1 LAVFSIIQHLI
12 EELPYHIE
20 NLEAR
25 RDLEKF
31 ASNTIGEK
39 NQIKGSDAR
48 LYAVKLAMFI
58 TTKHD
63 EGKISESI
71 LELINALID
80 IISIATDARILFLER
95 I

>member
-1 LAVFSIIQHLI
+1 LI

-39 NQIKGSDAR
+39 NQIKGKVGND
-48 LYAVKLAMFI
+48 AVKMASKKFPRGHFLWRSKYCFGYD
-58 TTKHD
+58 TK
-63 EGKISESI
+63 
-71 LELINALID
+71 LETCIKQPQNL
-80 IISIATDARILFLER
+80 SRVSF
-95 I
+95 